1 MRTEGYIRRV
11 HIPAPAAEVFQ
22 WHARPGAFERLTP
35 PWEAV
40 EIVERSGGI
49 ENNGR
54 VVLRLGLGPVSQQ
67 WVAEHRDYEAG
78 VQFRDVQISGPF
90 AHWEHT
96 HRIEADERVG
106 CILEDRI
113 EYALPGGR
121 LGQILGGAW
130 TRRKLARLFT
140 YRHEVT
146 RQDMLAHSHNR
157 QRNQLNYGGRPMKIL
172 VSGASGLIGS
182 ALLPFLT
189 TGGHRVTRLVR
200 KARLEQGRKD
210 GTRGGDGEVAWSPT
224 TGTIDQA
231 GLEGFDAVVHLAG
244 ENIASGRWTPERK
257 RRIRDS
263 RVKGTR
269 LLCEAL
275 TQCAQPPKVFVGA
288 SAIGYYGD
296 RGDDT
301 LSEESRAGEGFLAE
315 VCRDWEA
322 ATAGLTEQGIRTALL
337 RVGIVLSPAGGA
349 LKKMLLPFQLGLGGT
364 IGAGRQ
370 YMSCIALDDVVGAIQ
385 HAISNAE
392 VSGPIN
398 AVCPEAVT
406 NREYTRTLG
415 TVLGRPTF
423 FPIPAFAAR
432 LAFGEMADALLLA
445 SARVEPQRL
454 LRTGYEFRY
463 PRLESALRHVL
474 GKEAGAGRPE

>member
-1 MRTEGYIRRV
+1 MRTEVFIRRV

-22 WHARPGAFERLTP
+22 WHAQPGAFERLTP

-49 ENNGR
+49 ENGGR
-54 VVLRLGLGPVSQQ
+54 VVLRMGLGPVSQQ
-67 WVAEHRDYEAG
+67 WIAEHRDYEAG

-96 HRIEADERVG
+96 HQVEADERAG

-121 LGQILGGAW
+121 LGQILGGVW
-130 TRRKLARLFT
+130 TKRKLARLFA

-146 RQDMLAHSHNR
+146 YQDVLAHYHNR
-157 QRNQLNYGGRPMKIL
+157 QHNQLNDGGRPMKVL
-172 VSGASGLIGS
+172 VSGASGLVGS
-182 ALLPFLT
+182 ALIPFLT
-189 TGGHRVTRLVR
+189 TGGHSVTRLVR
-200 KARLEQGRKD
+200 KDR
-210 GTRGGDGEVAWSPT
+210 TSVGDGEVAWSPDA
-224 TGTIDQA
+224 GTIDRA

-263 RVKGTR
+263 RVNGTQV
-269 LLCEAL
+269 LCEAL
-275 TQCAQPPKVFVGA
+275 AQCDQPPKVFVGA

-296 RGDDT
+296 RGDET
-301 LSEESRAGEGFLAE
+301 LTEESGAGEGFLAE
-315 VCRDWEA
+315 VCRNWEA
-322 ATAGLTEQGIRTALL
+322 AAAGLTDTRIRAALL
-337 RVGIVLSPAGGA
+337 RIGIVLSPAGGA
-349 LKKMLLPFQLGLGGT
+349 LKKMLLPFQLGLGGI
-364 IGAGRQ
+364 IGTGTQ
-370 YMSCIALDDVVGAIQ
+370 YMSCIALDDVIGVIQYAIT
-385 HAISNAE
+385 NDE

-415 TVLGRPTF
+415 KVLSRPTL
-423 FPIPAFAAR
+423 FPVPTFAAR
-432 LAFGEMADALLLA
+432 LAMGEMADALLLA
-445 SARVEPQRL
+445 STRVEPRVLMQ
-454 LRTGYEFRY
+454 TDYTFRY
-463 PRLESALRHVL
+463 PSLGSALRHVL
-474 GKEAGAGRPE
+474 GKELGARD

>member
-1 MRTEGYIRRV
+1 MRTEVYIRRV

-22 WHARPGAFERLTP
+22 WHAQPGAFTRLTP
-35 PWEAV
+35 PWESV

-49 ENNGR
+49 ENGGR
-54 VVLRLGLGPVSQQ
+54 VVLRMGLGPVSRQ

-96 HRIEADERVG
+96 HRVEADGRAG

-121 LGQILGGAW
+121 LGQILGGVW

-140 YRHEVT
+140 YRYEVT
-146 RQDMLAHSHNR
+146 YQDVLAHYHNR
-157 QRNQLNYGGRPMKIL
+157 QHNQSNYGGRPMKVL
-172 VSGASGLIGS
+172 VSGASGLVGS
-182 ALLPFLT
+182 ALIPFLT
-189 TGGHRVTRLVR
+189 TGGHSVTRLVR
-200 KARLEQGRKD
+200 KD
-210 GTRGGDGEVAWSPT
+210 GTSGGDGEVAWSPAA
-224 TGTIDQA
+224 GTIDQV

-244 ENIASGRWTPERK
+244 ENIAAGRWTPERK

-263 RVKGTR
+263 RVKGTQ
-269 LLCEAL
+269 LLCGAL

-296 RGDDT
+296 RGDEP
-301 LSEESRAGEGFLAE
+301 LSEESGAGEGFLAE

-322 ATAGLTEQGIRTALL
+322 ATAGLTNAGIRTALL
-337 RVGIVLSPAGGA
+337 RIGIVLSPAGGA
-349 LKKMLLPFQLGLGGT
+349 LKKMLLPFQIGLGGV
-364 IGAGRQ
+364 IGTGSQ
-370 YMSCIALDDVVGAIQ
+370 YMSCIALDDVIGVIQ
-385 HAISNAE
+385 HAITNNE

-406 NREYTRTLG
+406 NQEYTRTLG

-423 FPIPAFAAR
+423 FPVPAFATR
-432 LAFGEMADALLLA
+432 FAFGEMADTLLLA
-445 SARVEPQRL
+445 STRVEPRVL
-454 LRTGYEFRY
+454 MRTGYAFRY
-463 PRLESALRHVL
+463 PSLESALRHVL
-474 GKEAGAGRPE
+474 GKEAGAGRP

>member
-1 MRTEGYIRRV
+1 MRTEVFIRRV
-11 HIPAPAAEVFQ
+11 RIPAPAAEVFA

-35 PWEAV
+35 PWESV

-49 ENNGR
+49 ENGGR
-54 VVLRLGLGPVSQQ
+54 VVLRMGLGPFSQR
-67 WVAEHRDYEAG
+67 WVAEHCDYEAG

-96 HRIEADERVG
+96 HRMEADGRAG
-106 CILEDRI
+106 CILEDQI
-113 EYALPGGR
+113 AYALPGGR
-121 LGQILGGAW
+121 LGGLLGGAW
-130 TRRKLARLFT
+130 TRRKLARLFA

-146 RQDMLAHSHNR
+146 RQDVLAHSRNR
-157 QRNQLNYGGRPMKIL
+157 QHNQLNEGGRPMKVL

-182 ALLPFLT
+182 ALVPFLT
-189 TGGHRVTRLVR
+189 TGGHSVSRLVR
-200 KARLEQGRKD
+200 KDRTNLE
-210 GTRGGDGEVAWSPT
+210 DGEVAWSPAA
-224 TGTIDQA
+224 GTIDRA

-263 RVKGTR
+263 RVNGTR

-296 RGDDT
+296 RGNEALT
-301 LSEESRAGEGFLAE
+301 EESRAGEGFLAE

-322 ATAGLTEQGIRTALL
+322 ATAGLTDTGIRTALL

-349 LKKMLLPFQLGLGGT
+349 LKKMLLPFQLGLGGV
-364 IGAGRQ
+364 IGAGTQ
-370 YMSCIALDDVVGAIQ
+370 YMSGIALDDVIGVIQ
-385 HAISNAE
+385 HAITNDE

-398 AVCPEAVT
+398 TVCPQAVT

-423 FPIPAFAAR
+423 FPVPAFAAR
-432 LAFGEMADALLLA
+432 LALGEMADALLLA
-445 SARVEPQRL
+445 STRVEPRVLMQ
-454 LRTGYEFRY
+454 TGYEFRY
-463 PRLESALRHVL
+463 PTLESALRHVL
-474 GKEAGAGRPE
+474 GKGLGVRD

>member
-1 MRTEGYIRRV
+1 MRTEVFIRRA
-11 HIPAPAAEVFQ
+11 HIPAPAAEVFA
-22 WHARPGAFERLTP
+22 WHTRPGAFERLTP
-35 PWEAV
+35 PWESV
-40 EIVERSGGI
+40 EIIERSGGI
-49 ENNGR
+49 ENGGR
-54 VVLRLGLGPVSQQ
+54 VVLRMGLGPFSRQ
-67 WVAEHRDYEAG
+67 WIAEHCDYEAG

-96 HRIEADERVG
+96 HRVEADGRAG

-113 EYALPGGR
+113 AYALPGGR
-121 LGQILGGAW
+121 LGGLLSGVW

-146 RQDMLAHSHNR
+146 RQDVLAHSRNR
-157 QRNQLNYGGRPMKIL
+157 QHNQLNEGGRPMKVL

-182 ALLPFLT
+182 ALVPFLT
-189 TGGHRVTRLVR
+189 TGGHSVSRLVR
-200 KARLEQGRKD
+200 KGRANLE
-210 GTRGGDGEVAWSPT
+210 DGEVAWSPAA
-224 TGTIDQA
+224 GTIDRA

-275 TQCAQPPKVFVGA
+275 AQCAQPPKVFVGA

-296 RGDDT
+296 RGNET
-301 LSEESRAGEGFLAE
+301 LTEKSEAGAGFLAE

-322 ATAGLTEQGIRTALL
+322 ATAGLTDTGIRTALL

-349 LKKMLLPFQLGLGGT
+349 LKKMLLPFQLGLGGV
-364 IGAGRQ
+364 IGAGTQ
-370 YMSCIALDDVVGAIQ
+370 YMSGIALDDVVGAIQ
-385 HAISNAE
+385 HVITNDE

-415 TVLGRPTF
+415 RVLGRPTF
-423 FPIPAFAAR
+423 FPVPAFAAR
-432 LAFGEMADALLLA
+432 LALGEMADALLLA
-445 SARVEPQRL
+445 STRVEPRVLTQ
-454 LRTGYEFRY
+454 TGYEFRY
-463 PRLESALRHVL
+463 PTLESALRHVL
-474 GKEAGAGRPE
+474 GKGLGVRG

>member
-1 MRTEGYIRRV
+1 MRTEVFIRRV
-11 HIPAPAAEVFQ
+11 RIPAPAAEVFE
-22 WHARPGAFERLTP
+22 WHAQPGALTRLTP
-35 PWEAV
+35 PWESV
-40 EIVERSGGI
+40 EIVERRGGI
-49 ENNGR
+49 ENGGR
-54 VVLRLGLGPVSQQ
+54 VVLRMGLGPVSQQ

-78 VQFRDVQISGPF
+78 VQFRDVQIAGPF

-96 HRIEADERVG
+96 HRVEADGRAG

-121 LGQILGGAW
+121 PGQILGGAW

-146 RQDMLAHSHNR
+146 RQDVLAHYHNR
-157 QRNQLNYGGRPMKIL
+157 QHGQLNEGGRSMKVL
-172 VSGASGLIGS
+172 VSGASGLVGS
-182 ALLPFLT
+182 ALIPFLT
-189 TGGHRVTRLVR
+189 TGGHSVTRLVR
-200 KARLEQGRKD
+200 KDRTSVE
-210 GTRGGDGEVAWSPT
+210 DGEVAWSPAA
-224 TGTIDQA
+224 GTIDRA

-263 RVKGTR
+263 RVNGTQV
-269 LLCEAL
+269 LCEAL
-275 TQCAQPPKVFVGA
+275 TQCAQPPQVFVGA

-296 RGDDT
+296 RGDEPLT
-301 LSEESRAGEGFLAE
+301 EESGAGAGFLAE

-322 ATAGLTEQGIRTALL
+322 AAAGLTDTGIRTALL
-337 RVGIVLSPAGGA
+337 RIGIVLSPAGGA
-349 LKKMLLPFQLGLGGT
+349 LKKMLLPFQLGLGGV
-364 IGAGRQ
+364 ISAGTQ

-385 HAISNAE
+385 HAITNDE

-415 TVLGRPTF
+415 RVLGRPTL
-423 FPIPAFAAR
+423 FPVPAFAAR
-432 LAFGEMADALLLA
+432 LAFGEMADTLLLA
-445 SARVEPQRL
+445 STRVEPRIL

-463 PRLESALRHVL
+463 PQLENALRHVL
-474 GKEAGAGRPE
+474 GKEAGTGRPE